1 MRYMWQRFSVNANF
15 AVHQRI
21 HTGENLR
28 NIRIVTNHLGRVIH
42 NIIRQFRQE
51 RNHLNMMYMAGALL
65 EMTNLEP
72 IGEFTLERNIRNVIV
87 VRNILVQM
95 L

>member
-1 MRYMWQRFSVNANF
+1 
-15 AVHQRI
+15 
-21 HTGENLR
+21 
-28 NIRIVTNHLGRVIH
+28 
-42 NIIRQFRQE
+42 
-51 RNHLNMMYMAGALL
+51 MMYMAGALL

>member
-1 MRYMWQRFSVNANF
+1 MNANL

-28 NIRIVTNHLGRVIH
+28 NIKILTNHLGTVIH
-42 NIIRQFRQE
+42 NSSSGSSDR
-51 RNHLNMMYMAGALL
+51 RNHINMMYMAGALL
-65 EMTNLEP
+65 EMTNLET
-72 IGEFTLERNIRNVIV
+72 IGEFILERNIRNVTV